1 LVQTKGVQHLG
12 GALKRYPRTL
22 PSNGHGGEEDGDES
36 ILPPRQTVARVPS
49 DLQNELP
56 VSAFMQETTSRRSFH
71 GQTAE
76 DEWAGRESEVLLFTC
91 PVLANHLDC
100 LDLAQA
106 PFGND

>member
-12 GALKRYPRTL
+12 GTLKRYPRAL
-22 PSNGHGGEEDGDES
+22 PSNGHRCKEDRNDP
-36 ILPPRQTVARVPS
+36 ILAPRQTVARVPS

-56 VSAFMQETTSRRSFH
+56 ISAFMQETTSRRSFH

-91 PVLANHLDC
+91 PVLTNHLDR
-100 LDLAQA
+100 LDLVKA